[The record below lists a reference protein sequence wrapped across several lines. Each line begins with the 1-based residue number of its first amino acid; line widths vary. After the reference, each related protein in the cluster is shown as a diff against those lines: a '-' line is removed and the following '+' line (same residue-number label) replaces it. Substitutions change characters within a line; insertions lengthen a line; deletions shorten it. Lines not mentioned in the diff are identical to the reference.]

1 MSFVTTVVKKMLLK
15 VLNRNK
21 VLLKEELIML
31 LLAIAIFVIC
41 CLAEDI
47 SDRIDA
53 YNYNKNGGFYAKYP
67 CFKPKNENKK

>member
-1 MSFVTTVVKKMLLK
+1 
-15 VLNRNK
+15 
-21 VLLKEELIML
+21 ML

-53 YNYNKNGGFYAKYP
+53 YNYNKNGGFYGKYP
-67 CFKPKNENKK
+67 CCKPKDENKK